1 LDLGHAHYF
10 LGIEVT
16 PTNMGLMLSQHKYAL
31 DFLSRDGMSS
41 YKPINTPTSISKV
54 NLQPSGLY
62 SYPTRYWQI
71 IGALQYLI
79 FTRPDIC
86 YAVNKVCL
94 FMHAPT
100 ESHWVVVKRI
110 LRYLKGTSFF
120 VLHLT

>member
-1 LDLGHAHYF
+1 
-10 LGIEVT
+10 
-16 PTNMGLMLSQHKYAL
+16 MGLMLSQHKYAL

-41 YKPINTPTSISKV
+41 YKPINTSASISKV

-100 ESHWVVVKRI
+100 ESHWAVVKRI